1 MTFRK
6 VCWGSIS
13 TELGR
18 PRHVRFTPLNRLRQT
33 GPTDPV
39 RANSG
44 LNKTSRITASEL
56 SLRLHQVPIVSIKIF
71 EDRND
76 PILFFARFLAE
87 YHAS

>member
-18 PRHVRFTPLNRLRQT
+18 PRHVRFTPLNGLRQT
-33 GPTDPV
+33 GPV

-76 PILFFARFLAE
+76 PILFFTGLFAE
-87 YHAS
+87 EHAS